1 MGNNFNQLPTLG
13 VGMVYWPT
21 LDPLLREANSLINV
35 VEVEPQTIWHKI
47 ADIETPYIV
56 DQDVWQ
62 HLQSLPQAKLV
73 HSVGLPIG
81 GASLPN
87 PEQLKLFQN
96 FTREV
101 KAHWA
106 SEHLSFN
113 QVSANGE
120 TWDTGFLLPPLQN
133 ANGLAAVVAN
143 IQQLQS
149 YLDVPLLI
157 ETGVNYLQV
166 QPDQWSDGEFVAAV
180 ATTADCGILLDLH
193 NIWTNERNGRQSI
206 NEFLAQIPLE
216 RVSEVHLAGGEEYN
230 GYWLDAHNG
239 VVQPELMEIARQV
252 LPQLPNLRALIFEVS
267 PLLIEK
273 VGLVDI
279 RSQLIDIQEL
289 WQQRHTKVQN
299 FVVPK
304 PIIKRSV
311 SEINPTDWTETLGK
325 ICTQQSL
332 ASSAPNF
339 LGAMLADDPGMEVL
353 QHLIGSAR
361 SGTVVTALPWTSE
374 LLFRKIGGSAYKKIL
389 QEFWQTS
396 PPHMFGGDEA
406 ADFADYLAC
415 RDLDIL
421 YLSDILTYERA
432 RIESAYRRK
441 EIVIDC
447 EYDPIAIIEA
457 LAAGEL
463 PAKLEARSVTLRLP
477 FLNHAEKVTH

>member
-1 MGNNFNQLPTLG
+1 MGTNFDQLPTLG

-21 LDPLLREANSLINV
+21 LDPLLREPNSLIDV

-47 ADIETPYIV
+47 ANPNTPYIV
-56 DQDVWQ
+56 DKGVWQ
-62 HLQSLPQAKLV
+62 HLQSLPQPKLV
-73 HSVGLPIG
+73 HSVGLPVG

-87 PEQLKLFQN
+87 PEQLELFQS

-101 KAHWA
+101 GAHWA

-133 ANGLAAVVAN
+133 ADGLATIVAN

-149 YLDVPLLI
+149 HLDVPLLI

-166 QPDQWSDGEFVAAV
+166 QPDQWSDGDFIAAV

-206 NEFLAQIPLE
+206 DEFLSQIPLE
-216 RVSEVHLAGGEEYN
+216 RVLEVHLAGGEEYN

-239 VVQPELMEIARQV
+239 VLQPELMEIARRV

-273 VGLVDI
+273 VGLAAI
-279 RSQLIDIQEL
+279 HTQLIDIQEL
-289 WQQRHTKVQN
+289 WQQRHVEVQDLI
-299 FVVPK
+299 VQQPVATRHPHSAID
-304 PIIKRSV
+304 PI
-311 SEINPTDWTETLGK
+311 NWTETIGK
-325 ICTQQSL
+325 LCTQKSL
-332 ASSAPNF
+332 AASSAPNS
-339 LGAMLADDPGMEVL
+339 LQTRLAEDPGMAVL

-374 LLFRKIGGSAYKKIL
+374 LLFRQIGGAAYKKIL

-396 PPHMFGGDEA
+396 PPRMFGGDEA

-415 RDLDIL
+415 CNLDIL

-432 RIESAYRRK
+432 RIESAYQRK
-441 EIVIDC
+441 EISIEC
-447 EYDPIAIIEA
+447 QYDPMAIIQA
-457 LAAGEL
+457 LAAGKL
-463 PAKLEARSVTLRLP
+463 PTNLDKSYYQRQI
-477 FLNHAEKVTH
+477 KV

>member
-1 MGNNFNQLPTLG
+1 MGTNFDRLPTLG

-21 LDPLLREANSLINV
+21 LDPLLREPNSLINV

-47 ADIETPYIV
+47 ANPKTPYVV
-56 DQDVWQ
+56 DEGIWA

-87 PEQLKLFQN
+87 PEQLELFQS
-96 FTREV
+96 FTQEV
-101 KAHWA
+101 GANWA

-113 QVSANGE
+113 QVSAHGE

-133 ANGLAAVVAN
+133 AQGLAAIVAN

-157 ETGVNYLQV
+157 ETGVNYLQI
-166 QPDQWSDGEFVAAV
+166 QPDQWSDGEFVTAV

-216 RVSEVHLAGGEEYN
+216 RVLEVHLAGGEEYN

-239 VVQPELMEIARQV
+239 VVQPELMEIARRV

-273 VGLVDI
+273 VGLVAI
-279 RSQLIDIQEL
+279 RNQLVDIQEL
-289 WQQRHTKVQN
+289 WQQRQAKIQD
-299 FVVPK
+299 FVVPQ
-304 PIIKRSV
+304 PITKHSV
-311 SEINPTDWTETLGK
+311 SEINPIDWTETLGQ
-325 ICTQQSL
+325 ICTRRFLAGS
-332 ASSAPNF
+332 ASSS
-339 LGAMLADDPGMEVL
+339 LGTRLVADPGMAVL

-361 SGTVVTALPWTSE
+361 SGAVVTALPWTSE
-374 LLFRKIGGSAYKKIL
+374 LLFRQIGGSAYKKIL

-396 PPHMFGGDEA
+396 LPRMFGGDEA

-415 RDLDIL
+415 CDLDIL
-421 YLSDILTYERA
+421 YLSDILAYERA
-432 RIESAYRRK
+432 RIESARQRK
-441 EIVIDC
+441 EISIDC
-447 EYDPIAIIEA
+447 QYDPMAIIEA
-457 LAAGEL
+457 LSAGEL
-463 PAKLEARSVTLRLP
+463 PTNLDKSYYQRQI
-477 FLNHAEKVTH
+477 KI